1 MAGTLSSTIHAATK
15 EMVIDRMYVG
25 MKEDWSLVDYFNFDG
40 GGDVEVNDRG
50 ARWSTV
56 LEPNPSGGAF
66 SQAGALATAGAQG
79 IVAASCGFTEYSM
92 GTAVSGTALRQM
104 NSPLAIERGLGPLLK
119 RDKMTMLNTIDQFLF
134 GDGRGVIGIVASVV
148 ATGAGGSVTLYTTVA
163 GGSTYGARLALKR
176 ERCNF
181 INPATGLKR
190 STGGEVATI
199 TSITDSTAT
208 VVFDQVPTDP
218 VAVGDL
224 LVRENTYNAAPRGLD
239 YAISSNSLTIFGVSR
254 ATYSEWNSNVVD
266 LGGAELDFSGA
277 RRMQH
282 TLEARSTM
290 GIGKQID
297 FWCGSP
303 MFQALEEIY
312 HPIVRINND
321 TRQGKIGIDEFEIGQ
336 VTVRKA
342 HWCQDD
348 RIWATKRDTF
358 LKGFLQEPSL
368 WEVDGK
374 VWFPE
379 PQVSATG
386 SAGTGTYKD
395 NMLMWHVF
403 RGDLICLSPRD
414 NGVTK
419 NAALPTKLIR
429 PFSVGR

>member
-15 EMVIDRMYVG
+15 EMVVDKMYIG

-40 GGDVEVNDRG
+40 GGDIEVNDRG
-50 ARWSTV
+50 ARWATV

-104 NSPLAIERGLGPLLK
+104 NSPLAIERGLGPMLK
-119 RDKMTMLNTIDQFLF
+119 RDKMTMLNTMDQFLF
-134 GDGRGVIGIVASVV
+134 GGGLGTIGVVNTFV
-148 ATGAGGSVTLYTTVA
+148 TGAAGSTVLYTTVA
-163 GGSTYGARLALKR
+163 GGSTYGARLMLKR
-176 ERCNF
+176 ERVNF
-181 INPATGLKR
+181 INPATGLPR
-190 STGGEVATI
+190 TTGITTATVAT
-199 TSITDSTAT
+199 ITDSTAT
-208 VVFDQVPTDP
+208 VTYDSVPTDL
-218 VAVGDL
+218 AQGDL
-224 LVRENTYNAAPRGLD
+224 VVRESTYNAAPRGLD

-312 HPIVRINND
+312 HPIVRVNND
-321 TRQGKIGIDEFEIGQ
+321 TRGGKIGLDEFEIGQ

-342 HWCQDD
+342 H
-348 RIWATKRDTF
+348 
-358 LKGFLQEPSL
+358 
-368 WEVDGK
+368 
-374 VWFPE
+374 
-379 PQVSATG
+379 
-386 SAGTGTYKD
+386 
-395 NMLMWHVF
+395 
-403 RGDLICLSPRD
+403 
-414 NGVTK
+414 
-419 NAALPTKLIR
+419 
-429 PFSVGR
+429 